1 MNRRLLFA
9 TLPLAAPM
17 AILAGCNMA
26 PKYIRPEAPV
36 APALPQGESYPVLA
50 AGETRIDEIGWR
62 DFFLDDRLRQVI
74 ALSLANNR
82 DLRVAVAN
90 VEQAQA
96 LYRVQ
101 RAALF
106 PTIAATATG
115 SEARTNGLTVDT
127 LSTGIGIS
135 SFTLDL
141 FGRQRNL
148 TQAQFQTFLAT
159 DEGRKATQITLVAEV
174 ATAWLTYAANAD
186 LLRVAEETLQSREQ
200 SLALTQ
206 RREAMGIGTRL
217 DIAQAQTALQT
228 ARSDVADYKT
238 RLAQAR
244 NALELLA
251 GAPVSEAM
259 LADTLGNGGQTLA
272 TLPVNLSSAVLLKRP
287 DVLGAEHR
295 LHAAY
300 ANIGAAR
307 AAWFPTISLTAA
319 LGVASGSLSGLFNSG
334 DFRWNASG
342 NASETVFDAGARSG
356 NLASAKAARTAAVAT
371 YEKAIQTAFSEVAN
385 ALARRGT
392 IDDKLAAQLALTD
405 NAGRAL
411 TLSQS
416 RYRNGI
422 DTYLTTL
429 DAQRTLYTARLS
441 LVNTRLA
448 AASNMVELYRSL
460 GGGLNAEPARP

>member
-26 PKYIRPEAPV
+26 PKYVRPEAPV
-36 APALPQGESYPVLA
+36 APRCRRKILSRAGRRRDAHRRDRLARFLPRRPAA
-50 AGETRIDEIGWR
+50 AG
-62 DFFLDDRLRQVI
+62 DRPVARQQPRSARGRGQRGTGAG
-74 ALSLANNR
+74 ALS
-82 DLRVAVAN
+82 
-90 VEQAQA
+90 
-96 LYRVQ
+96 
-101 RAALF
+101 RAARR
-106 PTIAATATG
+106 PVPHRRRHRDRI
-115 SEARTNGLTVDT
+115 EARTNGLTVDT

-244 NALELLA
+244 NALELLT

-272 TLPVNLSSAVLLKRP
+272 TLPVNLSSAVLLQRP

-295 LHAAY
+295 LRAAY

>member
-1 MNRRLLFA
+1 
-9 TLPLAAPM
+9 
-17 AILAGCNMA
+17 
-26 PKYIRPEAPV
+26 
-36 APALPQGESYPVLA
+36 VLA
-50 AGETRIDEIGWR
+50 AGATRIDEIGWR

-106 PTIAATATG
+106 PTVAATATG

-244 NALELLA
+244 NALELLT

-272 TLPVNLSSAVLLKRP
+272 TLPVNLSSAVLLQRP

-295 LHAAY
+295 LRAAY

-356 NLASAKAARTAAVAT
+356 LASAKAARTAVAT